1 MKRIKMKLILLSLI
15 CMPIGLHALVNTTP
29 GTRVWDIMNQ
39 TQLTDVTV
47 CSILDTI
54 STLDITAD
62 FTELFTTIDEVQS
75 KVSLLPP
82 ELMGVIPKAEQLN
95 SGLDVIN
102 QEVNQ
107 LGQDFQ
113 STWTILATITQQVC
127 NSLALASAIEN
138 IEIQA
143 ESSVDFTD
151 TFTLLDAIEN
161 KLCTV
166 DSKVDI
172 TQNLVNNIDNQIVS
186 DITGTFTALQSIL
199 DLQCSD
205 ADTLENYE
213 TTLGTPLS
221 NGSSLTQITI
231 SSPGRYYLIEDLTYE
246 PASSPKIT
254 ISSSDVY
261 LDLNNKLIVRFDST
275 ASSTTAINIEDNAS
289 NVVITS
295 GTLSNSAFNP
305 PTTAISIGSN
315 CTYCIFKNL
324 FFQRLT
330 VGFESTDLTNAIYKD
345 NSFFRCA
352 ESLANIG
359 GSNQQIIRNVNSIIS
374 GIPSSAFIPA
384 DSKQIFFYNFNAQK
398 LIEGSN
404 IVVENCAS
412 DLFDDTVTLSST
424 STNCTIWHNDLR
436 GDTQS
441 MQASGG
447 TSGKHEI
454 TSNNMVG
461 HIDFSMTDCFI
472 AFNNMK
478 GSLIDLP
485 QDATL
490 GNYNFG
496 AYVAGGSGDA
506 NAVSFSEGGS
516 FPSPAPEYWNNL
528 AASH

>member
-1 MKRIKMKLILLSLI
+1 
-15 CMPIGLHALVNTTP
+15 MPIGLHALVNTTP

-54 STLDITAD
+54 STIDIVVD
-62 FTELFTTIDEVQS
+62 FTELFTTIDQVQS
-75 KVSLLPP
+75 KVSLLSP
-82 ELMGVIPKAEQLN
+82 ELMSVIPKAEQLN

-102 QEVNQ
+102 QEVDQ

-127 NSLALASAIEN
+127 NSLTLASAIEN

-143 ESSVDFTD
+143 GSSVDFTD

-186 DITGTFTALQSIL
+186 DISGTFTALQSIL

-213 TTLGTPLS
+213 TTLGTPLF
-221 NGSSLTQITI
+221 NGSSVSQITI
-231 SSPGRYYLIEDLTYE
+231 SIPGRYYLAENLTYE
-246 PASSPKIT
+246 TASSPKIT
-254 ISSSDVY
+254 ISSNNVY
-261 LDLNNKLIVRFDST
+261 LDLNNKLIERVNLAGPFS
-275 ASSTTAINIEDNAS
+275 ATAINIEDNVS
-289 NVVITS
+289 NVVIAN
-295 GTLSNSAFNP
+295 GTINGGPNFP
-305 PTTAISIGSN
+305 DTAISIGSN
-315 CTYCIFKNL
+315 CIYCIFKNL
-324 FFQRLT
+324 FIQHHT
-330 VGFESTDLTNAIYKD
+330 VGFDSTDLTNAIYKD
-345 NSFFRCA
+345 NSFYFCT

-359 GSNQQIIRNVNSIIS
+359 GSNQQIIRNVNSS
-374 GIPSSAFIPA
+374 FSSLRSSASIPA
-384 DSKQIFFYNFNAQK
+384 DSKQIFFYNFSAQK

-404 IVVENCAS
+404 IVVENCGS

-424 STNCTIWHNDLR
+424 STNCTIWHNDLC

-441 MQASGG
+441 MQALGG
-447 TSGKHEI
+447 TSGKHEV
-454 TSNNMVG
+454 TSNNMLG
-461 HIDFSMTDCFI
+461 DIDFSMTDCLI

-478 GSLIDLP
+478 GILTDLS

-496 AYVAGGSGDA
+496 TYAAGGSANA
-506 NAVSFSEGGS
+506 NAVSFSESGD